1 MFRIMLLSYADLK
14 SRNKAPAVRVGGR
27 VEDERLDAGHR
38 VEAGED
44 EHEGESKE
52 EDIQLLHLEDEEEHE
67 EEHTI
72 QD

>member
-1 MFRIMLLSYADLK
+1 MFRIMLLSYAYADLK

-44 EHEGESKE
+44 EHEGESKQ
-52 EDIQLLHLEDEEEHE
+52 EDIQLLHLEKQGETH
-67 EEHTI
+67 
-72 QD
+72 